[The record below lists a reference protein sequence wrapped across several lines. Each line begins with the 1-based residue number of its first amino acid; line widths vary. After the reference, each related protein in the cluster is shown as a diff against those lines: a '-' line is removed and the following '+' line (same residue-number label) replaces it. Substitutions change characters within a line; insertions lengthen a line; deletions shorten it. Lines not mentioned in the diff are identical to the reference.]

1 MDKNAETLARI
12 INEMNRGMSSSRKAK
27 RITEKIASGKATYA
41 DALEYAQEN
50 GRVLK
55 NSISNNVGE
64 VLEPDGRL
72 FREAANVVIKTPMEE
87 SGRQVID
94 VAAEI
99 EQSMND
105 AAGIGIKAI
114 RPQVNEDQIDGIIT
128 GICNTESYKAGEN
141 TFLTQVGNFLE
152 GTVDDVARKNAEFH
166 YQAGLSPKIERRV
179 TGKGCPRCDA
189 LAGVYDYEDVRD
201 KGNPVF
207 ERHKNCHCVVDY
219 IPGNGAKR
227 QNVHSKRWTD
237 AGRDDRIRASERVS
251 EEERRPPE
259 QKVFE
264 SEVKAQARQS
274 RNTLSGVIRDNP
286 KVLENYT
293 PETMYEL
300 LEQSGM
306 NPQPLSRGSLKGK
319 QFRDGGGYKVNY
331 GGDGELQYHPADGS
345 HHDGAYWKVS
355 GGKEGI
361 TRYDENGNPK

>member
-12 INEMNRGMSSSRKAK
+12 IDEMNRGMSSSRKAK

-152 GTVDDVARKNAEFH
+152 GTVDDVAQKNAEFH

-227 QNVHSKRWTD
+227 QNVHSKQWT
-237 AGRDDRIRASERVS
+237 
-251 EEERRPPE
+251 ERRDTTSE
-259 QKVFE
+259 DRENLKTMNLQQFGGRTGQERAAQYGSQWQEASLQETIQKIAPG
-264 SEVKAQARQS
+264 STGRLSANGVKTYYDSLDGTRSVVYDNNGNYFRIMDRTNNTRKRYLGLNGQS
-274 RNTLSGVIRDNP
+274 VANIT
-286 KVLENYT
+286 EN
-293 PETMYEL
+293 
-300 LEQSGM
+300 
-306 NPQPLSRGSLKGK
+306 GK
-319 QFRDGGGYKVNY
+319 QRGTHRDEYERLTHFLNT
-331 GGDGELQYHPADGS
+331 D
-345 HHDGAYWKVS
+345 
-355 GGKEGI
+355 
-361 TRYDENGNPK
+361 